1 MSGGGPEAG
10 VGGEGQAGGEGRY
23 VTRVR
28 EAMLAE
34 PRALTVGAT
43 AQEAGAILARV
54 EVRSVLVVDVQ
65 GLLVG
70 EVTRASLVERVVAA
84 GRDPRTTTVGSIVVP
99 VGVMLDADA
108 DVEQAFL
115 LMDEHD
121 SERLP
126 VVDGGRLV
134 GALSRSVLRRRL
146 AEDEPPP
153 GDD

>member
-1 MSGGGPEAG
+1 
-10 VGGEGQAGGEGRY
+10 
-23 VTRVR
+23 
-28 EAMLAE
+28 MLAE
-34 PRALTVGAT
+34 PRALTVDAT
-43 AQEAGAILARV
+43 AQEAGAILARL
-54 EVRSVLVVDVQ
+54 EVRSVLVVDVH
-65 GLLVG
+65 GMLVG
-70 EVTRASLVERVVAA
+70 EVTRASLVERVVAE

-99 VGVMLDADA
+99 VAVTLDADA

-134 GALSRSVLRRRL
+134 GALSRSVLRLRL

-153 GDD
+153 AED